1 LTGSS
6 SMSALLWPNSNAPR
20 LQNKLWSAKV
30 SSMTVPAEMTAITI
44 SAPGAPEV
52 LVPAQVPVP
61 VVGANEILIKVAA
74 AGINAPDLAQRR
86 GTYDPPAGHSALP
99 GLEVSGVVAAVGPQ
113 AHGFALGD
121 PVIALCN
128 GGGYAEYVAVPA
140 GQALPPPR
148 NWSLIEAAAL
158 PETWFTL
165 TQTLL
170 MRAGLEPGMTVL
182 VHGGAGGIGG
192 VAIQMAALKGARSIA
207 VVSSPDKA
215 AYALS
220 LGASATI
227 NHTSEDFVARTL
239 ELTEGRGADR
249 IIDMMGGT
257 ITARNIDA
265 AARGG
270 HIIILATLTAGRSEL
285 ALNKLLVKQLTLSG
299 STLRPQTSATKAAI
313 AQRLQSEF
321 WLALSGPT
329 FKRPMIRALK
339 LAEAAQGHAMLE
351 ERNTFGKIV
360 LVTPFGETLG

>member
-1 LTGSS
+1 
-6 SMSALLWPNSNAPR
+6 
-20 LQNKLWSAKV
+20 
-30 SSMTVPAEMTAITI
+30 MTVPTDMTAVTI

-52 LVPAQVPVP
+52 LVPAQLPVP
-61 VVGANEILIKVAA
+61 VLGPGDILIKVAA

-99 GLEVSGVVAAVGPQ
+99 GLEVSGIVAAIGDQ
-113 AHGFALGD
+113 AHGFAPGD
-121 PVIALCN
+121 PIIALCN

-192 VAIQMAALKGARSIA
+192 VAIQMASLKGAHPIA
-207 VVSSPDKA
+207 VVSSAEKA
-215 AYALS
+215 AYAIS
-220 LGASATI
+220 LGASDTI

-239 ELTEGRGADR
+239 ELTGGRGADR

-257 ITARNIDA
+257 VTARNIDA

-270 HIIILATLTAGRSEL
+270 HIIILATLTGGRSEL
-285 ALNKLLVKQLTLSG
+285 ALNKLLVKQLTVSG
-299 STLRPQTSATKAAI
+299 STLRPQSSANKAAI
-313 AQRLQSEF
+313 AQTLQSEF
-321 WLALSGPT
+321 WQALSTPT
-329 FKRPMIRALK
+329 FKRPVIHTLK
-339 LAEAAQGHAMLE
+339 LAQAARGHALLE
-351 ERNTFGKIV
+351 DRNTFGKIV
-360 LVTPFGETLG
+360 LVTPFGETLR